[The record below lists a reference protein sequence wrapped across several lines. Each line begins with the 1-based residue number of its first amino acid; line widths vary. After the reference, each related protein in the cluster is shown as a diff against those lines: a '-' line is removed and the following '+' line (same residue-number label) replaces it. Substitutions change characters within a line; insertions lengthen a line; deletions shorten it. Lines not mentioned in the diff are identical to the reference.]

1 MASQAA
7 SASGAGNR
15 VVIAIAGVVM
25 QVALGAVYAWSVFRE
40 PLTEQYGTSVTAV
53 NTTFS
58 ITILT
63 LGFAAFAGGLW
74 MGQSG
79 PRLVALTAGVLYGLG
94 IFLASFADNSL
105 TLLYLTYGLLAG
117 VGIGLG
123 YIVPVATLIKW
134 FPDKRGFIT
143 GVAVAGFGGGAFVTA
158 FIAKALVASLGVFTT
173 FAVLGIIYLVMVVGA
188 ALFIKNP
195 PPGWKPAGWEP
206 DATEQAGRSGI
217 EYDLGGAIKTWQWF
231 ALWAL
236 LFLNVTAGISIIV
249 EAAPMA
255 QEIAGVG
262 AVVAAGLVSII
273 SVANAIGRFLWA
285 WLSDAIGRKWVFF
298 TMFLL
303 QAVLFF
309 LLPLVGVYFLL
320 AVLAFIIVSCYGGGF
335 GTMPAFAADYF
346 GPTNVGKIYGLMLT
360 AWGFG
365 GVLGPLLISYIL
377 DTTQSYTLAFYI
389 IAGIMLAS
397 AVVAFIVRPPRAP
410 EKERTATTPEGTAPA
425 GGSGG

>member
-7 SASGAGNR
+7 SSEVGNR
-15 VVIAIAGVVM
+15 VVIAVAGVVM

-40 PLTEQYGTSVTAV
+40 ALTKEYGASVSAV
-53 NTTFS
+53 NFTFS
-58 ITILT
+58 ITILA
-63 LGFAAFAGGLW
+63 LGFAAFFGGLW
-74 MGQSG
+74 MGRSG
-79 PRLVALTAGVLYGLG
+79 PRIVAITAGILYGAG
-94 IFLASFADNSL
+94 ILLASLAQGSL
-105 TLLYLTYGLLAG
+105 TLLYLTYGLIAG

-158 FIAKALVASLGVFTT
+158 FIAKALVSSLGVFTT
-173 FAVLGIIYLVMVVGA
+173 FMVLGIVYLVMVVGA
-188 ALFIKNP
+188 ALFMKSP
-195 PPGWKPAGWEP
+195 PEGWKPEGWEP
-206 DATEQAGRSGI
+206 ETSEGGDSSGVDY
-217 EYDLGGAIKTWQWF
+217 ELGDAIKSWQWY
-231 ALWAL
+231 ALRSL

-255 QEIAGVG
+255 QEIAGVN
-262 AVVAAGLVSII
+262 ATVAAGLVSII
-273 SVANAIGRFLWA
+273 SIANALGRFGWA

-298 TMFLL
+298 VMFLL

-320 AVLAFIIVSCYGGGF
+320 AVLSFIIVSCYGGGF

-346 GPTNVGKIYGLMLT
+346 GPANVGKIYGLMLT

-377 DTTQSYTLAFYI
+377 DTSGSYTLAFYI
-389 IAGIMLAS
+389 IAGIMIAS
-397 AVVAFIVRPPRAP
+397 AVVAFIVRPPKQEARAD
-410 EKERTATTPEGTAPA
+410 APRREEA
-425 GGSGG
+425 RA